1 MQLNTPMPPTS
12 NADFSHSRVSMA
24 LIIDILRAS
33 RELFYFSS
41 ALRLQSPADLATL
54 ISLLTRMGETLHE
67 LFEKLEAGQLPK
79 ATCHKLEQLSY
90 QLHFNLEPML
100 GKMRAQVLTDKFIQ
114 THRIDLLYREL
125 TSGIDA
131 PALILLQAAANH
143 LLDTANKLKV
153 PA

>member
-1 MQLNTPMPPTS
+1 MQLNPTMPTTTE
-12 NADFSHSRVSMA
+12 ADFSHTRVSMA

-41 ALRLQSPADLATL
+41 ALRLQSPANLSML
-54 ISLLTRMGETLHE
+54 INLLTRMGETLHE

-79 ATCHKLEQLSY
+79 ATCYKLEQLSY
-90 QLHFNLEPML
+90 QLHVNLEPML
-100 GKMRAQVLTDKFIQ
+100 GKMRAQALSDKFIQ

-125 TSGIDA
+125 ALGMDA
-131 PALILLQAAANH
+131 HALILLQAAANH